1 MARQAKN
8 TEATAAKVTVQE
20 TKPVAET
27 KVVEKKEAA
36 TAKEEYPEHVDAIL
50 KAHPE
55 MEKAYINS
63 KGFLFTAATPAHMT
77 EGGVLYTNKYFIN
90 Q

>member
-8 TEATAAKVTVQE
+8 TEAVAKETIQEVKPVVE
-20 TKPVAET
+20 TKAA
-27 KVVEKKEAA
+27 EKKETA
-36 TAKEEYPEHVDAIL
+36 TVKDEYPELVDAIL

>member
-8 TEATAAKVTVQE
+8 TEAAAKGAMQE
-20 TKPVAET
+20 AKPVVET
-27 KVVEKKEAA
+27 KVVEKKE
-36 TAKEEYPEHVDAIL
+36 TITTKSEYPELVDAIL

-77 EGGVLYTNKYFIN
+77 EGGILYTNKYFIN

>member
-8 TEATAAKVTVQE
+8 TEAVAKETIQEVKPVVE
-20 TKPVAET
+20 TKAA
-27 KVVEKKEAA
+27 EKKETA
-36 TAKEEYPEHVDAIL
+36 TVKGEYPELVDAIL

>member
-8 TEATAAKVTVQE
+8 TEATTAKATVQE
-20 TKPVAET
+20 TRSVAET
-27 KVVEKKEAA
+27 KIVEKKEA
-36 TAKEEYPEHVDAIL
+36 TAIKGEYPERVDAIL

>member
-8 TEATAAKVTVQE
+8 TEATATKEAAQEVKPVVE
-20 TKPVAET
+20 TKAA
-27 KVVEKKEAA
+27 EKKEATA
-36 TAKEEYPEHVDAIL
+36 TKGEYPEYVDAIL

-77 EGGVLYTNKYFIN
+77 EGGVLYTNKYFH
-90 Q
+90 